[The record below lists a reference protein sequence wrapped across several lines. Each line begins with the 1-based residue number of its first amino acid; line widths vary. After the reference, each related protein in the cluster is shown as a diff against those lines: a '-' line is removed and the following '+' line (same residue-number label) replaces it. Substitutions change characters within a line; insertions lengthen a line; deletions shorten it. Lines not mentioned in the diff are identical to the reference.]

1 MKQTIALMLALLLLC
16 PFSVAV
22 FADEAPAVSLES
34 RSCEPYSPYLLLEG
48 TLLSELPDWLWA
60 DIFSGI
66 GRHTAGSPFID
77 PKPLPAPDYF
87 ETVPGSYFPDD
98 YEPYSVTK
106 TKTYY
111 DKNGAAAYR
120 LILQAVFIKTYT
132 GAVCL
137 KTKTDYEIVS
147 GSWRI
152 VPGKAEVNG
161 IEVTAAFQVT
171 QLFTGVPVKTD
182 TVTLSLSAADR
193 TAYGYL
199 PGDLTGDGKI
209 TTADA
214 RAALRI
220 AVKLDKQTDLAL
232 RTGDVTG
239 DGEVTT
245 ADARLILRKALGLQP

>member
-1 MKQTIALMLALLLLC
+1 MKRTIALMLALLLLC
-16 PFSVAV
+16 PFSVVV

-48 TLLSELPDWLWA
+48 TLLSELPDWLWTC
-60 DIFSGI
+60 IFNGY
-66 GRHTAGSPFID
+66 GNVTAA
-77 PKPLPAPDYF
+77 PAPPIEAAPGPDHYAA
-87 ETVPGSYFPDD
+87 VPGAFVPDD
-98 YEPYSVTK
+98 YTPYSVTN

-120 LILQAVFIKTYT
+120 LILQAVFIRTYT
-132 GAVCL
+132 GTVCL
-137 KTKTDYEIVS
+137 KTKTDYEILS

-152 VPGKAEVNG
+152 VPGTAEVNG
-161 IEVTAAFQVT
+161 SKVTAAFQVT

-214 RAALRI
+214 HAAMRI
-220 AVKLDKQTDLAL
+220 AVKLDLQTDLAL
-232 RTGDVTG
+232 RIGDVTG
-239 DGEVTT
+239 DGEITT
-245 ADARLILRKALGLQP
+245 ADARLILRTAIGLLP